1 MLGVM
6 PDYIVIRQVVLIDGL
21 HRLTERSQRL
31 RVVADHGRAGRPAG
45 GRSQA
50 CTCGPGIVGPV
61 VGAPAV
67 GDRTATTSSS
77 SASTATRAGGA
88 EGRYFA
94 ADRRGADRLPVVAFI
109 IHARAVASLTGA

>member
-1 MLGVM
+1 M
-6 PDYIVIRQVVLIDGL
+6 PRCRRGPLACSMSNGRRRLHEAGHRQA
-21 HRLTERSQRL
+21 S
-31 RVVADHGRAGRPAG
+31 RAGRPAG